1 MKKTISILLILA
13 ALMCMLFVGCG
24 DSSAASS
31 GSAASNGSSAPA
43 KEYVFSYN
51 GISIPMKAEAAPIV
65 SQLGEPLNYFESESC
80 AFKGLDKVYTYAS
93 FELSTY
99 PVDGVDYVLSVR
111 FTNDTVS
118 TPEGISIGSSL
129 DSLNAAYSASVAV
142 GETGF
147 TLTGGDSSLAFILDG
162 STGAVTSVKYSANN

>member
-1 MKKTISILLILA
+1 MKKTVSILLILA

-24 DSSAASS
+24 DSTAPS
-31 GSAASNGSSAPA
+31 GATTPNTPSAPA
-43 KEYVFSYN
+43 KEYVFNYN

-65 SQLGEPLNYFESESC
+65 AQLGEPLNYFESESC

-93 FELSTY
+93 FELCTY

-118 TPEGISIGSSL
+118 TAEGISIGSTL
-129 DSLNAAYSASVAV
+129 DSLNSAYSASVAV
-142 GETGF
+142 GDTGF

>member
-1 MKKTISILLILA
+1 MKKTVSILLILA

-24 DSSAASS
+24 DSTAPSAEATPN
-31 GSAASNGSSAPA
+31 APSAPA

-65 SQLGEPLNYFESESC
+65 SQLGEPLNYIESESC
-80 AFKGLDKVYTYAS
+80 AFKGLDKIYTYAS
-93 FELSTY
+93 FELCTY

-118 TPEGISIGSSL
+118 TAEGISIGSSL
-129 DSLNAAYSASVAV
+129 DSLNTVYSSSVAV